1 MKEEKWYHKLAYGI
15 GSLLLVPL
23 LLPVMAFLLLS
34 GLALYVYDKKNK
46 GLDN

>member
-1 MKEEKWYHKLAYGI
+1 MNKGKWYERI
-15 GSLLLVPL
+15 GFALGQIILFIVLI
-23 LLPVMAFLLLS
+23 PVFFFLLLS